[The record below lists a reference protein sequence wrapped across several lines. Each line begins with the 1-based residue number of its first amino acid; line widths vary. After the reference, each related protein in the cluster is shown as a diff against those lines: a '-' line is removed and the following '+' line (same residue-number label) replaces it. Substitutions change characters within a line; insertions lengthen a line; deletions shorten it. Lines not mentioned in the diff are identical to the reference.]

1 MVLLLCQT
9 KGIEEDEAGLSPAF
23 GQTDV
28 EMKLES

>member
-9 KGIEEDEAGLSPAF
+9 KGIEEDGAGLSPAF

-28 EMKLES
+28 ES